1 LRKKKKQYRN
11 REKDESP
18 PDLFIENNQKQE
30 ASPQTATQ
38 PTHEKEK
45 IACNWRKT
53 AEVSQFIV
61 ALVSIG
67 TFAVIAFSSYNQSV
81 QTRESLDKT
90 DTSNMLTQRSIKL
103 AADNSRIENRAWV
116 GIESPPVTNKHI
128 YISGVFNGY
137 ELNVPIKNFG
147 KTPAES
153 LRLGCGVFLY
163 SVQRPQVSF
172 SVPAPMSPNE
182 AFPMS
187 ITVHGLS
194 DSTIERINA
203 GKIRAYFYG
212 IITYRDINDGFDT
225 TEFMF
230 LFNSRNPF
238 VFDRIGI
245 NRMN

>member
-1 LRKKKKQYRN
+1 
-11 REKDESP
+11 
-18 PDLFIENNQKQE
+18 
-30 ASPQTATQ
+30 
-38 PTHEKEK
+38 
-45 IACNWRKT
+45 
-53 AEVSQFIV
+53 
-61 ALVSIG
+61 
-67 TFAVIAFSSYNQSV
+67 
-81 QTRESLDKT
+81 
-90 DTSNMLTQRSIKL
+90 
-103 AADNSRIENRAWV
+103 
-116 GIESPPVTNKHI
+116 
-128 YISGVFNGY
+128 
-137 ELNVPIKNFG
+137 
-147 KTPAES
+147 
-153 LRLGCGVFLY
+153 
-163 SVQRPQVSF
+163 
-172 SVPAPMSPNE
+172 MSPNE